1 MEDERK
7 ESTSNKIQVV
17 RLIEILQD
25 EIEEA
30 SKVPFSSKVMVDR
43 KVITDLV
50 DDIIQTLPDD
60 FNTAQYII
68 SEKDRILD
76 EANKEYNRVKL
87 EAEEIMKTQVSEH
100 NIVRAAEEKGRDI
113 VSKAQ
118 TEAKNMRMDA
128 LLSDLEKE
136 IQLRS
141 NDAMVNLKKSMEDF
155 VAGYRSSIDN
165 TTQTVRENIQ
175 ELRNMKS

>member
-68 SEKDRILD
+68 SEK
-76 EANKEYNRVKL
+76 
-87 EAEEIMKTQVSEH
+87 
-100 NIVRAAEEKGRDI
+100 EK
-113 VSKAQ
+113 SL
-118 TEAKNMRMDA
+118 N
-128 LLSDLEKE
+128 
-136 IQLRS
+136 
-141 NDAMVNLKKSMEDF
+141 ED
-155 VAGYRSSIDN
+155 S
-165 TTQTVRENIQ
+165 
-175 ELRNMKS
+175 